1 MIRNVKVKGKLYIIT
16 MISKLIFI
24 FLLLIL
30 PLQTSFAQINDTS
43 IDKLDIDNTTIV
55 TTEDSIV
62 GEKLEQVQNQSNDAE
77 KIIEKLVSEEPT
89 KEQ

>member
-1 MIRNVKVKGKLYIIT
+1 MIRNVKVKGKRSIIK

-62 GEKLEQVQNQSNDAE
+62 GEKLEQVQNQSNDAG